1 MFKKYLIFSFIILL
15 ISCGTDYYYSS
26 FVIRKDLQWPIP
38 PSEQANLSTHM
49 SIASSFTFNTY
60 TSPSVIA
67 TPANYILTIYEVRDN
82 PSFNQVL
89 GVDGS
94 SVVNVKLNISLDA
107 QSFKERGFT
116 VGKSAAISEDSKG
129 SPIAFLNKKGEVI
142 VLAIG
147 GTGLSDGPSDKSES
161 KIFKSKSTNNG
172 YQWSDWEKLETNVFD
187 PLLKDQYNRYYTNPG
202 NGITLRNGTLACM
215 IDFKKRGNGNTN
227 PEGAAILYSTDGGET
242 WKIGGKMMYN
252 GNYRSARIIAERT
265 DGKLLIAA
273 VSYSTTVD
281 YKYKGP
287 LKWGIADTINSEIKD
302 FSVTGLPNANSSGT
316 VSGGRINFSYNNI
329 STSGIL
335 LLHSGPD
342 RQYTGPN
349 GLTYTVV
356 NSSSISVS
364 QDEGKTWNTITNI
377 VGTQYKDRASFRQ
390 SLSVLKDGT
399 LALALEEGN
408 SYDISSTSGQHFVL
422 VLRRISLEALSEGTY
437 KYEGL

>member
-1 MFKKYLIFSFIILL
+1 MFKKYIIFSFLIFSLL
-15 ISCGTDYYYSS
+15 SCGTDYYYSS
-26 FVIRKDLQWPIP
+26 FYIRKDLQWPLS
-38 PSEQANLSTHM
+38 PSEQADLSTHM

-89 GVDGS
+89 GIDGG

-107 QSFKERGFT
+107 KSFKERAFT
-116 VGKSAAISEDSKG
+116 VGKTATISEDSKG
-129 SPIAFLNKKGEVI
+129 SPISFLNKNGEVV

-147 GTGLSDGPSDKSES
+147 GVGLTDGSDKAES
-161 KIFKSKSTNNG
+161 KIFKSISTNNG
-172 YQWSDWEKLETNVFD
+172 YQWSDWEQLETNVFE
-187 PLLKDQYNRYYTNPG
+187 PLLKDDYNRYYTNPG
-202 NGITLRNGTLACM
+202 NGITLKNGTLACM
-215 IDFKKRGNGNTN
+215 IDFKKRGTGNTN
-227 PEGAAILYSTDGGET
+227 PQGAAILYSTDNGQT
-242 WKIGGKMMYN
+242 WQIGGKMMYN

-287 LKWGIADTINSEIKD
+287 LKWGIADSLNSEIQN
-302 FSVTGLPNANSSGT
+302 FSVTGLPSANSSGT
-316 VSGGRINFSYNNI
+316 VSGGRINFTHNNR
-329 STSGIL
+329 SANGII

-342 RQYTGPN
+342 RPYTGPN
-349 GLTYTVV
+349 GLPYTVV

-364 QDEGKTWNTITNI
+364 EDEGQTWTTITNI

-390 SLSVLKDGT
+390 SLAVLKDGT

-408 SYDISSTSGQHFVL
+408 AYDISSSSGQHFIL
-422 VLRRISLEALSEGTY
+422 VLRRISLEALSEGAY
-437 KYEGL
+437 KYEGF